1 MSDPKFYCR
10 AEDLA
15 IGYGKTPLMEHIG
28 LGVGKGTIL
37 TLIGPNGAGKST
49 LLKTLAAQLAPQG
62 GAVLLDGKNLADY
75 SGPERARKMALM
87 VPHTRRTERR
97 CHVIDDQSN
106 IAMVEAGLGISIM
119 PRLLLSQCT
128 ANIKIYPIDPEED
141 RVVGL
146 AVQRPTAMA
155 PAVEQMFHHIVDYC
169 KQMEH

>member
-1 MSDPKFYCR
+1 MRQFLKK
-10 AEDLA
+10 
-15 IGYGKTPLMEHIG
+15 YGL
-28 LGVGKGTIL
+28 
-37 TLIGPNGAGKST
+37 S
-49 LLKTLAAQLAPQG
+49 
-62 GAVLLDGKNLADY
+62 
-75 SGPERARKMALM
+75 
-87 VPHTRRTERR
+87 TERR

-119 PRLLLSQCT
+119 PRLLRQCT